1 MSLNKKE
8 MMAEIVRCGKD
19 PAFFCKKYAKI
30 SHPMR
35 GSIPFD
41 LYDFQEEALKD
52 FKENRFS
59 VILKARQLGISTTV
73 AAYIC
78 WMMLFHKDKN
88 VLVVATKLGTAA
100 DRDWET
106 ILFKIL

>member
-1 MSLNKKE
+1 MPLSKKE

-41 LYDFQEEALKD
+41 LYDFQEAALKGTL
-52 FKENRFS
+52 RTIVLALFS
-59 VILKARQLGISTTV
+59 KHVSWVFLPRLQLMSVG
-73 AAYIC
+73 
-78 WMMLFHKDKN
+78 
-88 VLVVATKLGTAA
+88 
-100 DRDWET
+100 
-106 ILFKIL
+106 